1 MKTLEPT
8 DSAESTA
15 ESTKETPQVALDSC
29 PECDAPLHARREVW
43 FTGVSLG
50 GDGSII
56 TATPRSDMDE
66 VWRVYCT
73 RGHEIAPALVV
84 APRRLAPRPPG
95 ASEQVVSLGTAVNEG
110 QSPAARAQPQTT
122 TPESVRLAAVPSPR
136 ATAPTRTEPETT
148 RVTPPP
154 ATQPPPPAQRPVT
167 QPQATPQRPMT
178 QPQATQTPVRS
189 EMTAPPVPPAASQST
204 TETPEDLLP
213 MQESEEAAPETETG
227 MTRRQRRAARA
238 ESKHRA
244 RKTARTSSQR
254 TALTFGW
261 ILFVLGALA
270 IATALVFFTV
280 TAGHLPSF
288 MGRIDGST
296 LYRRKPGVIVGA
308 AGVILWIA
316 SVFAFTRARVTPG
329 PDDLIVGFE

>member
-1 MKTLEPT
+1 VLLRTKLLEP
-8 DSAESTA
+8 AESA

-43 FTGVSLG
+43 FTGVALG
-50 GDGSII
+50 GDGSILA
-56 TATPRSDMDE
+56 ATPRADMDE

-95 ASEQVVSLGTAVNEG
+95 ASERVVALGTAVGEG
-110 QSPAARAQPQTT
+110 QSPPRTQPPGTGQ
-122 TPESVRLAAVPSPR
+122 ESVRLAAVP
-136 ATAPTRTEPETT
+136 TASAVTPTRTEPEMPPMAEPTVAQPMVT
-148 RVTPPP
+148 QPQPVTPPP
-154 ATQPPPPAQRPVT
+154 ARAEVTAPPGPPPPSQPTTEPPPPAE
-167 QPQATPQRPMT
+167 
-178 QPQATQTPVRS
+178 VR
-189 EMTAPPVPPAASQST
+189 
-204 TETPEDLLP
+204 EDMLP
-213 MQESEEAAPETETG
+213 MQEAPDADEAETG
-227 MTRRQRRAARA
+227 QTRKERRAARA
-238 ESKHRA
+238 ESKHGPRSSP
-244 RKTARTSSQR
+244 RTSSQR
-254 TALTFGW
+254 TALIIGW
-261 ILFVLGALA
+261 VLFALGAVA
-270 IATALVFFTV
+270 IAAALVYFTV

-308 AGVILWIA
+308 AGVVLWIA